1 MLRNTATPETD
12 AVAEIERYIVTP
24 GQACAYK
31 LGQLRILELRERARA
46 RLGDAFD
53 LREFHDV
60 ILGSGAMP
68 LTILERVVD
77 RWLEAKTSAALLT
90 NPVRKAG

>member
-1 MLRNTATPETD
+1 MSRM
-12 AVAEIERYIVTP
+12 
-24 GQACAYK
+24 
-31 LGQLRILELRERARA
+31 RECS
-46 RLGDAFD
+46 GDAFD

-77 RWLEAKTSAALLT
+77 RWLESKLSAGQ
-90 NPVRKAG
+90 AG